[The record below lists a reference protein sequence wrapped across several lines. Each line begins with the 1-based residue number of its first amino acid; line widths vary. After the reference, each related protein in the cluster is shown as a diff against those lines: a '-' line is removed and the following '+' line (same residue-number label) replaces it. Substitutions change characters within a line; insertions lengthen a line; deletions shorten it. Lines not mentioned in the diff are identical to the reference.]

1 MDNGFFDTLL
11 CDDLVSIE
19 KCVVELCGSR
29 VTCKP
34 APSDTDEDYLVE
46 LPNSREDTV
55 ARIVSRLSEAGY
67 RWEGSHQHYQTAANE
82 FMSWRLGTINLIIT
96 ASADFA
102 RRHRAATHVCTRLN
116 LMSKDDRIAL
126 FQAVLYGNIDKVET
140 SKVAVDDFDLL
151 LV

>member
-11 CDDLVSIE
+11 CYDLVSVE

-34 APSDTDEDYLVE
+34 APSGTDADYLVE

-55 ARIVSRLSEAGY
+55 ARVVSLLGSAGY
-67 RWEGSHQHYQTAANE
+67 HWEGATQHYQTAANE
-82 FMSWRLGTINLIIT
+82 FMSWRLGETNLIVT
-96 ASADFA
+96 ASAEFA

-116 LMSKDDRIAL
+116 LMVKADRIAL
-126 FQAVLYGNIDKVET
+126 FQAVLYGNIENAPPP
-140 SKVAVDDFDLL
+140 KVAVDDFEDLFG
-151 LV
+151 